1 MGFVDK
7 ECQKITIPWLRLYST
22 HMWKKYT
29 TPISKGI
36 ATYAVGISQMAM
48 PVFVIIVGIAMI
60 LLGVDAVLIYASLIP
75 TIVYVSIL
83 LFCFRV
89 VGRLDRVLEY
99 ESSGNCEMALVCASA
114 IRRYINR
121 STAVTVFV
129 TIAWAMFAIF
139 A

>member
-1 MGFVDK
+1 
-7 ECQKITIPWLRLYST
+7 
-22 HMWKKYT
+22 MWKKYT